1 MAIVHAEERNKPP
14 APTPAAAAPT
24 RRGHRLL
31 APGVVLENRYEVQ
44 RVAGRGGMST
54 VYAARDLRFGQVERI
69 CAIKEM
75 FDLDPDANVRAL
87 RLVNF
92 ERESALLATISH
104 PAVPKIYDYFT
115 LNGLVYLVLEFID
128 GQDLERLLEQ
138 RSSPF
143 PEQQLRGW
151 ALEIC
156 SVLVTLHNHQP
167 DPIIFRD
174 LKPSNIMLRSTGQVA
189 LVDFGIARAIQGR
202 QRGTMIGTEGYAPP
216 EQYRGIA
223 DARGDIYALGA
234 TLHHLATNVDPRQE
248 TPFTFHDRPVRSIN
262 AEISEAFAATIA
274 KMVAYNPSDRYQS
287 VAALQ
292 QDLDNTR
299 QPLVALSSL
308 GAARN
313 QEAPAL
319 EALTPRL
326 VPRPTSAATSV
337 LTQAA
342 QAALPTKPP
351 AQESRGAQK
360 KRSARRR
367 RADTGFVAERVA
379 WATQT
384 DDEVRG
390 SAVFDGRGFA
400 IGSYDTHLYNI
411 AASDG
416 AVRWKFRTGRGVV
429 SKPAAADGVLY
440 FGSEDH
446 SIYAVDAMTGLQR
459 WSQRSGMPVRSS
471 PALSK
476 NTLYVGSDDANVYA
490 LNIEDGSVRW
500 RQRTWGPVRS
510 SPIVVGASIM
520 VGCDD
525 GHLYVLN
532 AETGKVR
539 WRAACV
545 GPVQSQ
551 PLTHQN
557 RVIVSSRQGYV
568 SAFDLHTGDRAWQ
581 YDAQAGVIASPRIA
595 EDVVVF
601 GAIDGALHGIGADD
615 GLGRWVARHANQI
628 TSSPLTAGNRAY
640 IGTVDGD
647 CLCVNT
653 RNGELIW
660 RHALGGAV
668 VSTPA
673 WGAGV
678 LVLGSTDGRVFG
690 LAVSDPILEAESAA
704 TPKT

>member
-1 MAIVHAEERNKPP
+1 MSPAVQADERDKAP
-14 APTPAAAAPT
+14 APAPPT
-24 RRGHRLL
+24 GRRSHRML
-31 APGVVLENRYEVQ
+31 APGTVLDNRYEVQ

-115 LNGLVYLVLEFID
+115 LNGLVYLVLEYID

-138 RSSPF
+138 RGSPF

-151 ALEIC
+151 AAEI
-156 SVLVTLHNHQP
+156 SNVLVTLHGNQP

-189 LVDFGIARAIQGR
+189 LVDFGIARTIQGR

-234 TLHHLATNVDPRQE
+234 TLHHLATNTDPRQE
-248 TPFTFHDRPVRSIN
+248 TPFTFHDRPVRSLN
-262 AEISEAFAATIA
+262 PEISEHFAAVIT
-274 KMVAYNPSDRYQS
+274 KMLAYNPSDRYQS
-287 VAALQ
+287 IAAVQDDLNDARLHISGLGVLATGRAQ
-292 QDLDNTR
+292 QAQPQPVPQSQP
-299 QPLVALSSL
+299 QPLPQPAQPTVVVDTPT
-308 GAARN
+308 GRGKN
-313 QEAPAL
+313 QE
-319 EALTPRL
+319 
-326 VPRPTSAATSV
+326 PRPAA
-337 LTQAA
+337 
-342 QAALPTKPP
+342 
-351 AQESRGAQK
+351 K

-367 RADTGFVAERVA
+367 RGELAFVGERLV

-390 SAVFDGRGFA
+390 SAVFDGRAFA
-400 IGSYDTHLYNI
+400 IGSYDGHLYNL
-411 AASDG
+411 AAVDG

-429 SKPAAADGVLY
+429 SRPACDDGVLY

-446 SIYAVDAMTGLQR
+446 SVYAVEAETGRQR
-459 WSQRSGMPVRSS
+459 WAHRTGMPVRSS
-471 PALSK
+471 PVVEKGLIV
-476 NTLYVGSDDANVYA
+476 VGSDDSSIYA
-490 LNIEDGSVRW
+490 LHAADGTVAW

-510 SPIVVGASIM
+510 SPVVVNSVAL

-525 GHLYVLN
+525 GHLYALN
-532 AETGKVR
+532 ADTGKLR
-539 WRAACV
+539 WRAACA
-545 GPVQSQ
+545 GPVHSV
-551 PLTHQN
+551 PLVRGE
-557 RVIVSSRQGYV
+557 RVYVTSRQGYLT
-568 SAFDLHTGDRAWQ
+568 AFDIRTGDRLWQ
-581 YDAQAGVIASPRIA
+581 FDAQAGVIASPRAAGDIII
-595 EDVVVF
+595 V
-601 GAIDGALHGIGADD
+601 GAIDGALHGVGADD
-615 GLGRWVARHANQI
+615 GVARWTARHANQI

-653 RNGELIW
+653 ATGELNW
-660 RHALGGAV
+660 RHMLGGAV

-678 LVLGSTDGRVFG
+678 LVLGSTDGRIFG
-690 LAVSDPILEAESAA
+690 LAVADPDLEQDSATGA
-704 TPKT
+704 S